1 MNTQKKR
8 GPLEVSDERFEKT
21 PWTSLTPQ
29 GARQG
34 RVPSSKASNLKER
47 HSPKELFEGEL
58 HSPLQ
63 RSSSR
68 RELFERDTTFGMS
81 MLVFVVEETEQG
93 TMCKTYV
100 YSPCW
105 IEATDL
111 LLS

>member
-47 HSPKELFEGEL
+47 HSP
-58 HSPLQ
+58 LQ

-68 RELFERDTTFGMS
+68 RELFEGELIRDTTFGVGMA
-81 MLVFVVEETEQG
+81 LWVFFWRYRENGQNRKG
-93 TMCKTYV
+93 KTV
-100 YSPCW
+100 GHVFDRDRLGCR
-105 IEATDL
+105 
-111 LLS
+111 

>member
-47 HSPKELFEGEL
+47 HWRAHTRHNL
-58 HSPLQ
+58 
-63 RSSSR
+63 RSRNGIVGVFLAIPRERSKPERQDR
-68 RELFERDTTFGMS
+68 RS
-81 MLVFVVEETEQG
+81 
-93 TMCKTYV
+93 C
-100 YSPCW
+100 
-105 IEATDL
+105 I
-111 LLS
+111 